1 MPFAEHQAERIK
13 GLACPALGKL
23 FHYGLH
29 HCFIEC
35 QIQALPV
42 FLGYFHQHEGFAGT
56 GRCVY
61 YNYLS
66 LTLDDRLLLLSQMD
80 SLLRLV
86 EHHIILFLWQ
96 YQGQ

>member
-1 MPFAEHQAERIK
+1 MSFTEHQAERIK
-13 GLACPALGKL
+13 GLAGPALGKL
-23 FHYGLH
+23 FHYGLYH
-29 HCFIEC
+29 RLIKC
-35 QIQALPV
+35 QIQTFPV
-42 FLGYFHQHEGFAGT
+42 FLGYLHQHEGFAGT

-66 LTLDDRLLLLSQMD
+66 LTLNDRLLLLSQMD

-86 EHHIILFLWQ
+86 EHRIIPFLLQ